1 MRSATPE
8 SCGNAD
14 GVETVE
20 IQQQDFHR
28 SHSVLEISRK
38 QRDSH
43 IPTAPTVCYRVST
56 KQPRLK
62 NWVRWKSGN
71 PKAGFPLSHRTDG
84 LRRKEE
90 TPESVYNAPGT
101 MCIPCAGI
109 DTHSCEH
116 NRKKNYFHGVPMS
129 VNAARRSACATT
141 RLQHF
146 WWASRPMGTPLRSR
160 FGKSRTGGK
169 TSIQYFRFMLLLS
182 ISFFHLLSES
192 DSTLQG
198 IGMTLAR
205 RTETGGNWA
214 LSICLMA
221 E

>member
-109 DTHSCEH
+109 DSVFITFGGPAGPWELP
-116 NRKKNYFHGVPMS
+116 HGRGS
-129 VNAARRSACATT
+129 VT
-141 RLQHF
+141 
-146 WWASRPMGTPLRSR
+146 
-160 FGKSRTGGK
+160 
-169 TSIQYFRFMLLLS
+169 
-182 ISFFHLLSES
+182 LLSEPR
-192 DSTLQG
+192 
-198 IGMTLAR
+198 A
-205 RTETGGNWA
+205 
-214 LSICLMA
+214 
-221 E
+221 

>member
-62 NWVRWKSGN
+62 NWVPWESGN

-109 DTHSCEH
+109 DTHSCERLGSVATCV
-116 NRKKNYFHGVPMS
+116 RKSANT
-129 VNAARRSACATT
+129 ARRSACATSGLRGINNSDP
-141 RLQHF
+141 RLQ
-146 WWASRPMGTPLRSR
+146 RSR
-160 FGKSRTGGK
+160 SNVV
-169 TSIQYFRFMLLLS
+169 L
-182 ISFFHLLSES
+182 
-192 DSTLQG
+192 
-198 IGMTLAR
+198 
-205 RTETGGNWA
+205 
-214 LSICLMA
+214 
-221 E
+221 

>member
-109 DTHSCEH
+109 DTHSCERPDLSAH
-116 NRKKNYFHGVPMS
+116 LCSHECEHGTQVCVRYNSDAPHRLVCQRK
-129 VNAARRSACATT
+129 VN
-141 RLQHF
+141 
-146 WWASRPMGTPLRSR
+146 
-160 FGKSRTGGK
+160 
-169 TSIQYFRFMLLLS
+169 
-182 ISFFHLLSES
+182 
-192 DSTLQG
+192 D
-198 IGMTLAR
+198 
-205 RTETGGNWA
+205 N
-214 LSICLMA
+214 
-221 E
+221 

>member
-109 DTHSCEH
+109 DSHSWRRTAVVKFQSGQPTSH
-116 NRKKNYFHGVPMS
+116 RTRALPGVFGADFHFRFPPILFGRPCAFQPITVGHLSDFFVMRGR
-129 VNAARRSACATT
+129 VEFRNAVRRGGNAGRLLRSTSCA
-141 RLQHF
+141 
-146 WWASRPMGTPLRSR
+146 PMGLGLCSRS
-160 FGKSRTGGK
+160 
-169 TSIQYFRFMLLLS
+169 
-182 ISFFHLLSES
+182 
-192 DSTLQG
+192 
-198 IGMTLAR
+198 
-205 RTETGGNWA
+205 
-214 LSICLMA
+214 
-221 E
+221 